1 MTTTNGETATTNHS
15 DSSKVKAGGPVV
27 VDLGKQPRGR
37 VKRLRRGEGRLM
49 DEVRDCV
56 AELRRTG
63 KVSVTAEPIIV
74 VVRQKEPK
82 GRVRW
87 PRF

>member
-1 MTTTNGETATTNHS
+1 MTTTNSDAVTNNHNES
-15 DSSKVKAGGPVV
+15 GKAKAAGPVI

-37 VKRLRRGEGRLM
+37 VKRLRRGEGKLM

-63 KVSVTAEPIIV
+63 KVSSTAEPIIV
-74 VVRQKEPK
+74 IVRQKEPK
-82 GRVRW
+82 GRLRL